1 MPEPILIDATIVI
14 ILGIGA
20 QWLAWRFRLPSI
32 LLLLV
37 AGFIA
42 GPVTGLL
49 SHEALQKDW
58 LYAFVSMSIGII
70 LFEGGLSLRLSELRE
85 VGTAVRN
92 LITVGVLITWGLGA
106 VAAYYIIGFNVSLA
120 ILVGAILVVTGPTV
134 IVPLLRH
141 IRPRGRVGTVAK
153 WEGITID
160 PVGAILAVLVLET
173 ILLLNEPTGAAA
185 SMSAAAA
192 HVMEGLFLEIFIS
205 VGVSVSASALL
216 LFMLHRRLV
225 PDFLRNPVTLMVVVA
240 AFEVANS
247 LQHEAGLL
255 TTTLMGIV
263 MANQPYVAVKRII
276 EFKENLQVLLVGS
289 LFILLS
295 ARLEMSAL
303 QYVGWDTLL
312 FLGVLVLVIRPLAVV
327 VSSIGTQLNQG
338 EQSFLAWMAPRGIV
352 AAAVASLFAFQL
364 RDIFPEQSEAIV
376 PVVFTVVVGTV
387 AIYGLTAAPLAR
399 WLGLADPNPQGV
411 LFVGATGWV
420 RQVAQAVQDLGFP
433 VRLIDANPVHVKH
446 ARKEGLAAERVNA
459 LAESAIDEIDWGGIG
474 RLLIMIPND
483 EVGSLAALHFSEAFE
498 TTKIYQLAAHPDS
511 RTEDGVELPK
521 HLRGRP
527 LFGKETSYD
536 SLAEGFKTGH
546 EIWVLPI
553 TADMTEDDLEAHFEG
568 DIVPMFVM
576 RQPDTLWVVS
586 EANQFTL
593 QADDKLVALLD
604 PSRLEALPI
613 EALPP
618 SEAGTELSEVGE
630 KDGAASS
637 LEPSLDAEAA
647 PEHENVP
654 AGEPGPA
661 EVEDDSGP
669 GASASTTV

>member
-1 MPEPILIDATIVI
+1 VPEPILIDATIVI
-14 ILGIGA
+14 VLGIGA

-32 LLLLV
+32 LLLLI

-49 SHEALQKDW
+49 DHEALQRDW

-70 LFEGGLSLRLSELRE
+70 LFEGGLSLRLSELRD
-85 VGTAVRN
+85 VGVAVRN
-92 LITVGVLITWGLGA
+92 LITIGVLITWGLGA
-106 VAAYYIIGFNVSLA
+106 VGAYYIVGFNVSLS

-173 ILLLNEPTGAAA
+173 ILLLHEPAGAAT

-225 PDFLRNPVTLMVVVA
+225 PDFLRNPITLMLVVA
-240 AFEVANS
+240 AYELANS

-263 MANQPYVAVKRII
+263 IANQPYVAVQRII

-295 ARLEMSAL
+295 ARLELSAL
-303 QYVGWDTLL
+303 QFIGWDTLI

-327 VSSIGTQLNQG
+327 MSGIGTQLDWG

-364 RDIFPEQSEAIV
+364 RDIFPQQSEAIV

-411 LFVGATGWV
+411 LFVGATAWV
-420 RQVAQAVQDLGFP
+420 RKVARAVQDLGFP
-433 VRLIDANPVHVKH
+433 VRLIDANPDHVRH
-446 ARKEGLAAERVNA
+446 ARQEGLSAERVNA

-483 EVGSLAALHFSEAFE
+483 EVSSLTALHFSEAFE

-511 RTEDGVELPK
+511 RSGDDAHIPK

-527 LFGKETSYD
+527 LFGKATNYD
-536 SLAEGFKTGH
+536 SLEALVNDGFVIK
-546 EIWVLPI
+546 VLLI
-553 TADMTEDDLEAHFEG
+553 DSDLSPDEVSERF
-568 DIVPMFVM
+568 DSQIVPMFVL
-576 RQPDTLWVVS
+576 RDPETLWVVS
-586 EANQFTL
+586 ESNHFSL
-593 QADDKLVALLD
+593 QEGDKLVALIDPDRLD
-604 PSRLEALPI
+604 GLPFEAV
-613 EALPP
+613 PP
-618 SEAGTELSEVGE
+618 SEAGTEPVIDDENEDELPE
-630 KDGAASS
+630 ASS
-637 LEPSLDAEAA
+637 DDELKETPAAEEVPSGVDFSA
-647 PEHENVP
+647 
-654 AGEPGPA
+654 
-661 EVEDDSGP
+661 DDERP
-669 GASASTTV
+669 